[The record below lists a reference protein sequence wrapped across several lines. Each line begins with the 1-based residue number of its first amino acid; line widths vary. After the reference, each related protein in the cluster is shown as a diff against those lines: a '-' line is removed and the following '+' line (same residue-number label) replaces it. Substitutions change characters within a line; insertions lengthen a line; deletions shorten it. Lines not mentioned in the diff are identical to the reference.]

1 MKIKKNGK
9 VIRLTESDL
18 RRITKRYL
26 NENEDPKQIVI
37 DCIMENTSLKDI
49 TNLPESCIKMITEKD
64 YTKALECG
72 MGMDESDA
80 KMIISKIEPIG
91 KCVMKKIGGSG
102 PMDEKLP

>member
-1 MKIKKNGK
+1 MKIRKNGK
-9 VIRLTESDL
+9 VITLSESDL
-18 RRITKRYL
+18 RRIVKRVM

-49 TNLPESCIKMITEKD
+49 TNLPEACIKMITEKD